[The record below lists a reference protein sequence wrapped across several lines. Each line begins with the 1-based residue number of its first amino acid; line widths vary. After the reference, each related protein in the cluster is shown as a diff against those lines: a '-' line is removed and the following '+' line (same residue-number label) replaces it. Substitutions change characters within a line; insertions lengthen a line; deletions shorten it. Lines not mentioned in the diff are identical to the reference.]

1 MYQNRAK
8 ACLKHMRDVVSY
20 MKDFGVKRKIFI
32 CPLSAINEPFYS
44 GGLMFQCLYDR
55 KRRTVLAAGGRYDR
69 LIEEHKPKVQGMFTG
84 CHAVGF
90 ILSWDRLVVNM
101 DKLVNNKTKAKS
113 FLKKEQEAEIS
124 PAWKTRRCDV
134 LVAAF
139 DDAVLR
145 TSGLKIL
152 SELWANDISAE
163 LASNARTLEEIMSKH
178 RDDNHSWIVTIKPD
192 AVLGGRPDLR
202 VRTTATREDADVK
215 AENLVAHLLSELR
228 ERDSAEGKSKS
239 HMRRGPTHSSSDT
252 SHSSTKEH
260 RQNVQVLTAQ
270 HRSKKS
276 NKWNIVEAV
285 QSRAQSLLSEYS
297 NAPIAAV
304 ETRDEVL
311 ELIRGARLS
320 DPESWRRVVHSV
332 PLTERDYIQQIQG
345 LLEGMRR
352 EWVEDVERGGGERV
366 RVAFVSN
373 FRTGHVVLYDL
384 GL

>member
-1 MYQNRAK
+1 
-8 ACLKHMRDVVSY
+8 
-20 MKDFGVKRKIFI
+20 
-32 CPLSAINEPFYS
+32 
-44 GGLMFQCLYDR
+44 MFQCLYDR
-55 KRRTVLAAGGRYDR
+55 RKRTVLAAGGRYDR

-90 ILSWDRLVVNM
+90 NLSWDKLVANM
-101 DKLVNNKTKAKS
+101 DKLVNNTKSRSKA
-113 FLKKEQEAEIS
+113 FLKKEQEEIS
-124 PAWKTRRCDV
+124 PVWKTRRCDV

-139 DDAVLR
+139 DEAVLR
-145 TSGLKIL
+145 TAGLKIL
-152 SELWANDISAE
+152 TELWANDISAE

-178 RDDNHSWIVTIKPD
+178 RDDNHSWLVIIKPD

-215 AENLVAHLLSELR
+215 AENLVSHLLSELR
-228 ERDSAEGKSKS
+228 ERDSAEGKSKA
-239 HMRRGPTHSSSDT
+239 HQRRGPAHSSSDNA
-252 SHSSTKEH
+252 HNATKEH

-285 QSRAQSLLSEYS
+285 QTRAQALLADYS

-304 ETRDEVL
+304 ETRDEIL

-332 PLTERDYIQQIQG
+332 PLNERDYIQQIQG
-345 LLEGMRR
+345 LLEDMRR
-352 EWVEDVERGGGERV
+352 EWVADTERGSGEKT